1 MDKELKTYILF
12 IESKITG
19 ISKQLEKE
27 NNNPERINKEIQE
40 LTDYHNQTI
49 RNFQH
54 ERFIHLIVTFFFA
67 GLLLLSIFISILFT
81 SSPMWFSGTVLTN
94 LSLCISAILL
104 ITELFYIKHYY
115 ILENYTQSLYKY
127 SKNLY
132 EISQNKPN
140 C

>member
-1 MDKELKTYILF
+1 MDKELKKYKSF
-12 IESKITG
+12 IENKID
-19 ISKQLEKE
+19 E
-27 NNNPERINKEIQE
+27 INKQQKSTDDNPGTENIQN
-40 LTDYHNQTI
+40 LINYHNQTI

-67 GLLLLSIFISILFT
+67 GLLILSIFISILFAA
-81 SSPMWFSGTVLTN
+81 SPMWVSDTVLTN

-127 SKNLY
+127 SKELY

>member
-27 NNNPERINKEIQE
+27 NNDPERINKEIQE